1 MAKLRVVAILGR
13 PNVGKSTLFNRL
25 TGVKEAIVDDLS
37 GVTRDRKYGRVEWN
51 GKFFEIIDTGGY
63 VPNSKDIFE
72 KAIREQVNI
81 AIDEANAI
89 LFVVDAKNGL
99 SPFDEEIAKML
110 KKYTKKLFLI
120 INKVDSQKDEVL
132 VNDFY
137 KLGIDSIYGISG
149 LQGRNIGDLL
159 DDIVANL
166 DFGSEIEEE
175 DTRLKISIVGRPNA
189 GKSTLTNTLLGENRN
204 IVTDIPGTTR
214 DSIDSILKYYGEEI
228 VLIDT
233 AGLRKRSRIKENI
246 EFYSTVRTLKA
257 IDRSDISILMID
269 AKLGIENQDLKIL
282 EDVIERRN
290 GVVIAVNKWDLI
302 VKDSKTANEFKKILF
317 EKLGKY
323 DYIPIVFISAVTKQR
338 VFKLLDICKEIYY
351 EKNKKITTSELND
364 YILPEIQNYPPPATK
379 SGKEVKIKYVTQA
392 DGENPVFLFFTNEP
406 KAIPDSYKRYLEKL
420 LRKQYGFQGVPITI
434 VFKQK

>member
-1 MAKLRVVAILGR
+1 MAKLPVVAILGR

-63 VPNSKDIFE
+63 VPNSEDIFE

-233 AGLRKRSRIKENI
+233 AGLR
-246 EFYSTVRTLKA
+246 
-257 IDRSDISILMID
+257 
-269 AKLGIENQDLKIL
+269 
-282 EDVIERRN
+282 
-290 GVVIAVNKWDLI
+290 
-302 VKDSKTANEFKKILF
+302 
-317 EKLGKY
+317 
-323 DYIPIVFISAVTKQR
+323 
-338 VFKLLDICKEIYY
+338 
-351 EKNKKITTSELND
+351 
-364 YILPEIQNYPPPATK
+364 
-379 SGKEVKIKYVTQA
+379 
-392 DGENPVFLFFTNEP
+392 
-406 KAIPDSYKRYLEKL
+406 
-420 LRKQYGFQGVPITI
+420 
-434 VFKQK
+434 